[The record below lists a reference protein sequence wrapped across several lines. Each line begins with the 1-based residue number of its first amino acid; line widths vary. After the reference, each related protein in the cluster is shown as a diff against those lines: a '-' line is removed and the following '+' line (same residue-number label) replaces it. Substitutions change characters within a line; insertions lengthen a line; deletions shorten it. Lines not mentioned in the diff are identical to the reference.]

1 MSDLYQFDSEVYH
14 IYKDLLDKNGKCV
27 IFPALYIVGE

>member
-1 MSDLYQFDSEVYH
+1 MSDLYQFNSEVHH
-14 IYKDLLDKNGKCV
+14 IYKDLLAKNGKCV